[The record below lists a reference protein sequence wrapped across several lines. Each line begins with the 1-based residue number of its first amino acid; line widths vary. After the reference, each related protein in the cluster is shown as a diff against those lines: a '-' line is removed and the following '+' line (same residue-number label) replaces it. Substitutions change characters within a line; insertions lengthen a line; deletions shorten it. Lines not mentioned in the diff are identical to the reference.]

1 MPGWA
6 QSECGCDGVGW
17 PENKSLMHID
27 ALTASC
33 LFSWPE
39 ESAKRVQNLVFKS
52 FGVYNIYRLIH
63 TCPET
68 HKLLVIHTFSA
79 NINRSLAKNHV
90 G

>member
-6 QSECGCDGVGW
+6 KSEGGCDGVGW
-17 PENKSLMHID
+17 PESKLLMHID
-27 ALTASC
+27 ALPASC

-63 TCPET
+63 TYA
-68 HKLLVIHTFSA
+68 HAQKHT
-79 NINRSLAKNHV
+79 NCL
-90 G
+90 